1 MRTRLFRALVPVS
14 LVAATSLSST
24 PNRVGG
30 TVGRSE
36 PIAVI
41 TGLIV
46 DLASS
51 QPLGGVLVSV
61 RATTL
66 GAQTDAQG
74 NYTLNVPV
82 DSAKG
87 RDIVLL
93 VRRIGYKQATRKLH
107 VTAGRRTA
115 HFALV
120 STQMQVAQDSVM
132 AAAVVSL
139 QPANAMARP
148 VVQTAVRLAPPRPA
162 KEALEGR
169 DKEPGNTEGY
179 DVISENPFLTT
190 ASAPRSTFSIDVDHA
205 SYSNVRRFLR
215 QGQQPPRD
223 AVRLEELINYFPY
236 DLPAPRGADPVTITT
251 EVSTAPWNPAHRLVR
266 IGLKGRPINVD
277 SLPPNNLVFLID
289 VSGSMESEDKLPLLK
304 SAFRLLVNE
313 LRPQD
318 RVALVVYA
326 GNAGVVLP
334 PTSGSQKDSILDA
347 IERLEA
353 GGSTAGGAGIRLA
366 YDVAKESFM
375 PNGNNRVI
383 LATDGD
389 FNVGVS
395 SDAELVQLIERRR
408 EQGTF
413 LTVLGFG
420 TGNVKDSKMEKLAD
434 KGNGNYAYVDN
445 IMEARKV
452 LVTEMGGTLLTIA
465 KDVKLQIEFNPT
477 RVGAYRLLGY
487 ENRLLRDEDFKDDTK
502 DAGELGSGHAVTAL
516 YELIPPGSPDLADV
530 PRPDSLRYTKT
541 PSRTNVSA
549 SSELLYVKLRYKPP
563 TGVQSREIAHIV
575 ADETTARPST
585 DFVFASA
592 VAEFGMVLRDSPH
605 KGKSSLDSV
614 IVRGE
619 RSRGA
624 DPFGYRAEF
633 VSLAR
638 MARDVLESGKV
649 AGR

>member
-1 MRTRLFRALVPVS
+1 MPSSLVRTLVPVS
-14 LVAATSLSST
+14 IVFATSLSS
-24 PNRVGG
+24 PS
-30 TVGRSE
+30 GRSVGAAGRPE

-41 TGLIV
+41 TGRVV
-46 DLASS
+46 DSASS
-51 QPLGGVLVSV
+51 QPLGGVVVSV
-61 RATTL
+61 RETTL
-66 GAQTDAQG
+66 NVQTDPQG
-74 NYTLNVPV
+74 NYRLNVPV
-82 DSAKG
+82 DSATG
-87 RDIVLL
+87 RDLVMV
-93 VRRIGYKQATRKLH
+93 VRRIGYQPATRALH
-107 VTAGRRTA
+107 VTAGTRTE
-115 HFALV
+115 HFAL
-120 STQMQVAQDSVM
+120 SASQVMLEQVVVTGTSNGARMSKKAIGANVM
-132 AAAVVSL
+132 RRAGSAAGS
-139 QPANAMARP
+139 RRSEE
-148 VVQTAVRLAPPRPA
+148 TAEV
-162 KEALEGR
+162 R
-169 DKEPGNTEGY
+169 DKDRGNTEGY
-179 DVISENPFLTT
+179 DVIAENPFLTT

-215 QGQQPPRD
+215 QGERPPRD

-236 DLPAPRGADPVTITT
+236 DLPAPRGEDPVTITT

-266 IGLKGRPINVD
+266 IGLKGRPIDVD

-289 VSGSMESEDKLPLLK
+289 VSGSMEDEDKLPLLK

-334 PTSGSQKDSILDA
+334 PTPGSQKDSILDA

-353 GGSTAGGAGIRLA
+353 GGSTAGGDGIRLA
-366 YDVAKESFM
+366 YDVAKQSFM

-395 SDAELVQLIERRR
+395 SDAELVQLIEQRR

-445 IMEARKV
+445 LMEARKV

-465 KDVKLQIEFNPT
+465 KDVKLQIEFNPS

-516 YELIPPGSPDLADV
+516 YELIPPGSPDLANV
-530 PRPDSLRYTKT
+530 PRPDSPRYTKT
-541 PSRTNVSA
+541 PSRTNASA
-549 SSELLYVKLRYKPP
+549 SSELMYVKLRYKRP
-563 TGVQSREIAHIV
+563 TGSRSREITQVV
-575 ADETTARPST
+575 ADETIASPST

-592 VAEFGMVLRDSPH
+592 VAELGMVLRDSPH

-619 RSRGA
+619 RSKGA

-633 VSLAR
+633 VSLAK
-638 MARDVLESGKV
+638 MARDILQSGKV

>member
-1 MRTRLFRALVPVS
+1 MPSSLVRTLVPVS
-14 LVAATSLSST
+14 IVFATSLSS
-24 PNRVGG
+24 PS
-30 TVGRSE
+30 GRSVGAAGRPE

-41 TGLIV
+41 TGRVV
-46 DLASS
+46 DSASS
-51 QPLGGVLVSV
+51 QPLGGVVVSV
-61 RATTL
+61 RETTL
-66 GAQTDAQG
+66 NVQTDPQG
-74 NYTLNVPV
+74 NYRLNVPV
-82 DSAKG
+82 DSATG
-87 RDIVLL
+87 RDLVMV
-93 VRRIGYKQATRKLH
+93 VRRIGYQPATRALH
-107 VTAGRRTA
+107 VTAGTRTE
-115 HFALV
+115 HFAL
-120 STQMQVAQDSVM
+120 SASQVMLEQVVVTGTSNGARMSKKAIGANVM
-132 AAAVVSL
+132 RRAGSAAGS
-139 QPANAMARP
+139 RRSEE
-148 VVQTAVRLAPPRPA
+148 TAEV
-162 KEALEGR
+162 R
-169 DKEPGNTEGY
+169 DKDRGNTEGY
-179 DVISENPFLTT
+179 DVIAENPFLTT

-215 QGQQPPRD
+215 QGERPPRD

-236 DLPAPRGADPVTITT
+236 DLPAPRGEDPVTITT

-266 IGLKGRPINVD
+266 IGLKGRPIDVD

-289 VSGSMESEDKLPLLK
+289 VSGSMEDEDKLPLLK

-334 PTSGSQKDSILDA
+334 PTPGSQKDSILDA

-353 GGSTAGGAGIRLA
+353 GGSTAGGDGIRLA
-366 YDVAKESFM
+366 YDVAKQSFM

-395 SDAELVQLIERRR
+395 SDAELVQLIEQRR

-445 IMEARKV
+445 LMEARKV

-465 KDVKLQIEFNPT
+465 KDVKLQIEFNPS

-516 YELIPPGSPDLADV
+516 YELIPPGSPDLANV
-530 PRPDSLRYTKT
+530 PRPDSPRYTKT
-541 PSRTNVSA
+541 PSRTNASA
-549 SSELLYVKLRYKPP
+549 SSELMYVKLRYKRP
-563 TGVQSREIAHIV
+563 TGSRSREITQVV
-575 ADETTARPST
+575 ADETTASPST

-592 VAEFGMVLRDSPH
+592 VAELGMVLRDSPH

-619 RSRGA
+619 RSKGA
-624 DPFGYRAEF
+624 DPLGYRAEF
-633 VSLAR
+633 VSLAK
-638 MARDVLESGKV
+638 MARDILQSGKV